1 LKKLGF
7 YAHTKGIFMNFHTK
21 VREIESLLEK
31 HRTFRGNCLNLI
43 ASENVPSPLVE
54 RLLAGDLD
62 HRYGNY
68 TGINLHQRA
77 YQGNRFIAKIE
88 ELAHELAK
96 QLFGAAY
103 IDLRPLSGNIAGIA
117 TTFALGSPGGI
128 ALEVDNGHRY
138 AHKLAASPLKVKLQ
152 SISIPWDGA
161 KYNID
166 LDSTRSLIQQYRP
179 KLVIVGSGLFLFPQP
194 VRELKEEMRKYN
206 PDSYL
211 VYDAAHVMGLIAGG
225 RFQSPLQEGADVII
239 SSTHKTLAG
248 PQGGMILTNDK
259 EIAER
264 IGPAIAPLMVSN
276 HHLSRLPALAGAFLE
291 WMACGAEHASAII
304 DNAKALGSALHERGI
319 PLVGA
324 ELGFTESHTLL
335 PIVDEFGE
343 GKALAEQLE
352 ACHLIAGAA
361 KVPAECGTHGLRIGV
376 QEVTRRGMTEADA
389 PEIADCIAHALRG
402 HNLTDVK
409 QRVIALTQRFDQMRF
424 TLK

>member
-1 LKKLGF
+1 
-7 YAHTKGIFMNFHTK
+7 MNFDAK
-21 VREIESLLEK
+21 VQKIESLLEK
-31 HRTFRGNCLNLI
+31 HRAFRENCLNLI

-68 TGINLHQRA
+68 TGINLHERA
-77 YQGNRFIAKIE
+77 YQGNQFIAQIE

-96 QLFGAAY
+96 QLFGASY

-117 TTFALGSPGGI
+117 TTFALGGPGDTI
-128 ALEVDNGHRY
+128 LEVDNGHRY
-138 AHKLAASPLKVKLQ
+138 GHKLATSPLKVEFQ
-152 SISIPWDGA
+152 SIPIPWDGVR
-161 KYNID
+161 YNID
-166 LDSTRSLIQQYRP
+166 LDATLLLIREHRP
-179 KLVIVGSGLFLFPQP
+179 KLVIIGSALFLFPQP
-194 VRELKEEMRKYN
+194 VRELKETMRKCN

-211 VYDAAHVMGLIAGG
+211 IYDAAHVMGLIAGG

-248 PQGGMILTNDK
+248 PQGGIILTNDR

-264 IGPAIAPLMVSN
+264 IGPAIAPLLVSN
-276 HHLSRLPALAGAFLE
+276 HHLSRLPALAGTFLE
-291 WMACGAEHASAII
+291 WMACGTEHASAII

-319 PLVGA
+319 RLVGD

-343 GKALAEQLE
+343 GKELADRLE
-352 ACHLIAGAA
+352 ACHLITGAA
-361 KVPAECGTHGLRIGV
+361 KIPEEYGTQGLRIGV

-389 PEIADCIAHALRG
+389 PEIADCIVDALRG

-409 QRVIALTQRFDQMRF
+409 QRVMALAKRFNQIRF
-424 TLK
+424 TLDSI